1 MTDAQTMTQS
11 REALLP
17 GVPLADVQTVILAEA
32 EIHDLPLLE
41 HNDTQVTVQV
51 GLCQM
56 SFAEGTGGVAITLRA
71 AQDDQLYNMQEYL
84 VDRLASALPDAI
96 SALRWSGTDEAG
108 ATPPSFRMITVRDV
122 TPLGTDFLRVRITAS
137 DFALFNDK
145 SIHFRIL
152 LPAVPFEDAEWPVL
166 TENGATRWP
175 TGDKA
180 LHRPV
185 YTARHVDPGAGEMTF
200 DVFRHDGGRVTDWAL
215 GASEGT
221 KVGFNGP
228 GGGGI
233 PDARRI
239 RLYGDETAFPA
250 IARILEA
257 LSQDAIGTVDL
268 QCETG
273 ADCGYPMPAH
283 PGIRVTWHCRDSSP
297 SLADLAFADRDNWT
311 DGFLWFAGEKA
322 CAQKVRAAFKT
333 DGGTPET
340 GYVAAYW
347 TRP

>member
-1 MTDAQTMTQS
+1 MTDAQTKSAS

-17 GVPLADVQTVILAEA
+17 GVPLADVTNFVVAEA
-32 EIHDLPLLE
+32 ETHDLPLLE
-41 HNDTQVTVQV
+41 RDEARLTVQV
-51 GLCQM
+51 GPCQM
-56 SFAEGTGGVAITLRA
+56 SFAQGAGGVAITLRA
-71 AQDDQLYNMQEYL
+71 PQGDQLYNMQEFL
-84 VDRLASALPDAI
+84 VDRLGSILPEAVNG
-96 SALRWSGTDEAG
+96 LRWSGEDEAG
-108 ATPPSFRMITVRDV
+108 APPPSFRMITVRDV
-122 TPLGTDFLRVRITAS
+122 TPLGTDFLRVRISAS
-137 DFALFNDK
+137 DFALFTDK

-152 LPAVPFEDAEWPVL
+152 LPSVPIDQAEWPVL

-185 YTARHVDPGAGEMTF
+185 YTARYVDPEAGEMTF
-200 DVFRHDGGRVTDWAL
+200 DVFRHDGGRVTDWAI

-221 KVGFNGP
+221 TVGFTGP
-228 GGGGI
+228 GGGI

-250 IARILEA
+250 IARILET
-257 LSQDAIGTVDL
+257 LSEDATGTVDL
-268 QCETG
+268 QCDTG

-283 PGIRVTWHCRDSSP
+283 PGIRVTWHRRDSSP
-297 SLADLAFADRDNWT
+297 SLADLAFADRDDWT

-322 CAQKVRAAFKT
+322 CAQKVRAAFKA